1 MGRCAVPSVF
11 ISSAALEE
19 AMDHFTDALKGSE
32 SVLKAELG
40 VAVFP
45 KPKGLGKASNGITD
59 LQGFTLD
66 NRMFGA

>member
-32 SVLKAELG
+32 SVLKTELG
-40 VAVFP
+40 VALFP